1 MNTGNRKIAFHIP
14 SNEKIQVA
22 VESSQ
27 FRKTPLGSITILKV
41 QNPVQ

>member
-1 MNTGNRKIAFHIP
+1 MAFP
-14 SNEKIQVA
+14 VLSNEKIQVA

-27 FRKTPLGSITILKV
+27 FRKTPLGSKTILKV